1 MQNWEEK
8 ISNIAEKVH
17 ALVDVNNQWKDAY
30 YQVIDANEALQA
42 ANQQLVV
49 GTEALQ
55 AQIEALQEQMKAQ
68 QAAFEAQY
76 TQALAMQAVTVV
88 AAEETTAKAPV
99 SVFQE
104 ELGIEPMSAPE
115 KAKISTMSTAV
126 EEKDFAQEKEF
137 IKKQIAQYIRD
148 IDSLIAWVQS
158 LQR

>member
-8 ISNIAEKVH
+8 ISKIADKVY

-30 YQVIDANEALQA
+30 YQVIDANEDLQA
-42 ANQQLVV
+42 TNEQLLAQQ
-49 GTEALQ
+49 AQLQ
-55 AQIEALQEQMKAQ
+55 AHIQALEEQMKAQ

-76 TQALAMQAVTVV
+76 TQALAMQAVSVV
-88 AAEETTAKAPV
+88 AAEETAPKAPV

-104 ELGIEPMSAPE
+104 ELGIAVENAP
-115 KAKISTMSTAV
+115 AKETMVAAV
-126 EEKDFAQEKEF
+126 EEKEFSQEKEF